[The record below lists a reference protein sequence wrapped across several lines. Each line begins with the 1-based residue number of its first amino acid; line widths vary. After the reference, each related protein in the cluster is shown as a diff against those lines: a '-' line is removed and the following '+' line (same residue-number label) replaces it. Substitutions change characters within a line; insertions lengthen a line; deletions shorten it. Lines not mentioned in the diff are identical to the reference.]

1 MCRLFCWAANQ
12 PVSPIEV
19 LGSDS
24 KLLHDLSLEHKDGWG
39 GASCNSGVVKA
50 VHDIESA
57 AESSSYSKFLEDSE
71 STSGMIHLRWA
82 TGDYLVCLE
91 NTHPFVADGMAFEH
105 NGAFQ
110 NIDSIIQLIDPKI
123 LSGRQGTVDSE
134 IYFYYLRT
142 LLQTRNMKQAYEELI
157 PVMEKQ
163 TAYTSLNAMILS
175 PTKLYVISAHSP
187 ERRPKD
193 LAENYYD
200 LSFNL
205 DESVFSAWSRGVRAI
220 EGTKLPNNHILTVD
234 LADISL
240 DISALD
246 LKG

>member
-12 PVSPIEV
+12 SVSPIEV

-24 KLLHDLSLEHKDGWG
+24 TTLHDLSLEHKDGWG
-39 GASCNSGVVKA
+39 AASCNSGVVKA
-50 VHDIESA
+50 VHDIKSA
-57 AESSSYSKFLEDSE
+57 AESSSYINFVEDSK

-82 TGDYLVCLE
+82 TGDYPVCLE

-110 NIDSIIQLIDPKI
+110 NVDSIIELIDPKI
-123 LSGRQGTVDSE
+123 LAGRQGTVDSE
-134 IYFYYLRT
+134 IYFFYLRT
-142 LLQTRNMKQAYEELI
+142 LLQTKDLKQAYEELI
-157 PVMEKQ
+157 TVMDKQ
-163 TAYTSLNAMILS
+163 TAYTSLNAMMLS
-175 PTKLYVISAHSP
+175 STKLYVISAHSP

-205 DESVFSAWSRGVRAI
+205 DDSVFSAWSRGVRAS

-234 LADISL
+234 LADLSL
-240 DISALD
+240 DVVALD